1 MGGELCCFGG
11 GGGSGD
17 GDVGGDNGD
26 DWHCQFGRWICAK
39 RGSFMRSLVDI
50 TIFSGDGIDNDDDDD
65 DFAAGD
71 EHCFVMIV
79 FYSQLARAFDQV

>member
-1 MGGELCCFGG
+1 MVNYVVLVVVVEVVMVML
-11 GGGSGD
+11 
-17 GDVGGDNGD
+17 VVIMAMI
-26 DWHCQFGRWICAK
+26 GRWICAK

-50 TIFSGDGIDNDDDDD
+50 TIFSGDGIDNDNDDD

-79 FYSQLARAFDQV
+79 FYSQLARALEQV